1 MKKDVLRLFTVC
13 LLVGVTL
20 SGTLFSQSREMQ
32 AADILKEI
40 TAKTKAYKSLNLSF
54 TYQMENPDANINEV
68 TEGKALVSGDKYKLD
83 IAGQK
88 VICDGKT
95 IWTVIPDAEE
105 VQVNNVSEGDNAF
118 SPTRMLTTYSENYK
132 SKLLPKINEL
142 NGVNVYALEL
152 TPNEKKNFDK
162 VNLFINKD
170 KMQLY
175 AISVY
180 DDGGSVYTYTITQ
193 FTPDVPV
200 NDADFVFSTTEFP
213 DYEVIDMR

>member
-1 MKKDVLRLFTVC
+1 MKKVVFKLMTVSI
-13 LLVGVTL
+13 LLVFLPAVL
-20 SGTLFSQSREMQ
+20 ISQSRDMQ
-32 AADILKEI
+32 AADILKEV
-40 TAKTKAYKSLNLSF
+40 TAKTKAYKSLNLNF
-54 TYQMENPDANINEV
+54 TYQMENPDANINEI

-83 IAGQK
+83 VAGQK

-118 SPTRMLTTYSENYK
+118 SPTKMLTTYSEKYK
-132 SKLLPKINEL
+132 SKLIPKVTEL

-162 VNLFINKD
+162 VNLFVNKE

-175 AISVY
+175 AISIY
-180 DDGGSVYTYTITQ
+180 DQSGSVYTYTITK
-193 FTPDVPV
+193 FTTDVPV
-200 NDADFVFSTTEFP
+200 KDTDFVFSTTEFP
-213 DYEVIDMR
+213 GYEVIDMR